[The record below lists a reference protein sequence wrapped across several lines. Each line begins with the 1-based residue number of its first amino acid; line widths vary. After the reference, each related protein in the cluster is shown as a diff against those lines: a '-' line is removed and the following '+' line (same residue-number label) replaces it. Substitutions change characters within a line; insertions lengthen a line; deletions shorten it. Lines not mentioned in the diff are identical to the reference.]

1 MKCVILC
8 IVLFV
13 ANEIQA
19 FDAETETFFELYTR
33 ASDNRIRLNLRDAK
47 EMSFTLENPVHFDS
61 NRPTRIFV
69 HGYFG
74 NSDTWEQ
81 YAKAYLEADDY
92 NFIGVNW
99 RAGATTLDYPLAAMH
114 RVKAVGKS
122 VAEFIDH
129 LVGMGMNMN
138 DLILVGHSLGA
149 HICGIA
155 GKKVRSGKIPYIIG
169 LDPAKPLFHL
179 KSHTEARLHFSDAEY
194 VQVIHTSGGFFG
206 IKHPIGH
213 ADFYPNYGCAQPGC
227 DGLTSSICSHI
238 RVHDL
243 FTESLKN
250 STKFM
255 GMGCGS
261 VSQIFDRKCIDTG
274 ERAIMGG
281 DKENMG
287 KVNGLYYLET
297 FDKSPFP
304 KNSID

>member
-1 MKCVILC
+1 MKCLILC

-13 ANEIQA
+13 TVEIYA
-19 FDAETETFFELYTR
+19 FDAQTETLFELYTR
-33 ASDNRIRLNLRDAK
+33 ASDDSVRINLRDAK
-47 EMSFTLENPVHFDS
+47 ELSFTQENPVHFDA

-74 NSDTWEQ
+74 DSTTWEQ
-81 YAKAYLEADDY
+81 YAKAYLDIGDY

-99 RAGATTLDYPLAAMH
+99 TAGAKTLDYPLAAMH
-114 RVKAVGKS
+114 RVKAVGRV

-129 LVGMGMNMN
+129 LVGMGMSLN

-155 GKKVRSGKIPYIIG
+155 GKNIQSGKLLYIIG

-179 KSHTEARLHFSDAEY
+179 KSHLEARLHFMDAQY

-213 ADFYPNYGCAQPGC
+213 IDFYPNYGCSQPGC
-227 DGLTSSICSHI
+227 NGLTSSVCSHT

-243 FTESLKN
+243 FTESLRN
-250 STKFM
+250 STKFI

-261 VSQIFDRKCIDTG
+261 VSQIFDQKCIDTG
-274 ERAIMGG
+274 ERAVMGG
-281 DKENMG
+281 DKENME
-287 KVNGLYYLET
+287 KATGLYYLET
-297 FDKSPFP
+297 FDKIPFP
-304 KNSID
+304 KNNID